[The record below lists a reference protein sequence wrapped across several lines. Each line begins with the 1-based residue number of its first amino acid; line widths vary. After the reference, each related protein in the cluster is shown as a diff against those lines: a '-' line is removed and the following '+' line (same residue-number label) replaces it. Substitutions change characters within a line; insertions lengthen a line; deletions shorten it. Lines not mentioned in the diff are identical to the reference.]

1 MRFMMILIP
10 KGYESAAPDAL
21 PNMEAAMKMIDYNMS
36 LHKAGVLLACD
47 GLLPPSAGA
56 RMTYSDDKIT
66 VTDGPFAE
74 AKEAVGGYWIIQV
87 RSREEAIEWFKR
99 APISNNDIVEVRQ
112 MFEMPDDSEDVQK
125 APEAFE
131 HPNAVT

>member
-21 PNMEAAMKMIDYNMS
+21 PDMEAAMKTMEYNMS

-56 RMTYSDDKIT
+56 RISYSDGKVT

-87 RSREEAIEWFKR
+87 RSREEAIEWFRR
-99 APISNNDIVEVRQ
+99 APMSNNDIIEVRQ
-112 MFEMPDDSEDVQK
+112 FFEMPDSPEDV
-125 APEAFE
+125 
-131 HPNAVT
+131 